1 MKIKKIFLS
10 LSIVIA
16 ILNYKIL
23 KITEF
28 KKMNFVIRKTLK
40 AFIILSVIVMN
51 IKISSLQNSF
61 IGKEIELES
70 VEVQILQSPIPIK
83 ESSSIKDKSQEIEYI
98 EEETETDTDTEE
110 NTKEEANID
119 QEDLYWLAHVIGA
132 ENGNMS
138 YRCQLYTGLV
148 VVNRKEDLDFPNT
161 IKDVVF
167 ADGQYAVVANGTIY
181 SEPSEETWQIAKD
194 ILLEKTERIP
204 EDVVYQAMFVQGS
217 GVFANVDGNYFC
229 YK

>member
-98 EEETETDTDTEE
+98 EEETETETDTDTEE

-138 YRCQLYTGLV
+138 YRCQL
-148 VVNRKEDLDFPNT
+148 
-161 IKDVVF
+161 
-167 ADGQYAVVANGTIY
+167 
-181 SEPSEETWQIAKD
+181 
-194 ILLEKTERIP
+194 
-204 EDVVYQAMFVQGS
+204 
-217 GVFANVDGNYFC
+217 
-229 YK
+229 